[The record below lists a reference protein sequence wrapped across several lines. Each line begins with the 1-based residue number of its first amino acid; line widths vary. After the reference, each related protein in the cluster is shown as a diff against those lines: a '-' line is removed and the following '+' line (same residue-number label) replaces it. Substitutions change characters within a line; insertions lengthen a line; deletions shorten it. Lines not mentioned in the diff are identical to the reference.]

1 MDSNYYQNQLLS
13 SISEDDTTP
22 YTTLPADGLVYN
34 HLQLTLQVQT
44 DIKNQQRIQDFL
56 NSASHDSILDFDEL
70 YSSVATESQLPYL
83 QMMEQ
88 QSTTTPFYTPI
99 DSFMDTT
106 EFDMTCLPSHISIAE
121 LDAGLDVQ
129 QPCHPLSLFPENAA
143 HSHMF
148 PCDYRLQDQDM
159 LNEFNCNNTFD
170 SNHYFDELPSS
181 AVMPP
186 LMPYAL
192 PSIHKTAAPISAI
205 SNEHHLAYRSNSTP
219 MLSASFSFS
228 SFSSASSNEGEA
240 LLQQESILDQD
251 DLSTDIQTPLMPRKS
266 ASMSYISEPGTTK
279 RKERMSVAQRKRS
292 MNNIKL
298 EHVSKQNN
306 SKQNNSKQKKVSL
319 STSSDSLSYYLA
331 RQQLSDADEYEE
343 EGDEEPNS
351 TSNISSTTT
360 RVACK
365 KGRNVDKACNHCK
378 RSHLRCDNVRPC
390 RRCVATGKLGC
401 QDVKHKPRGRPRL
414 QKKRNSVP
422 LL

>member
-1 MDSNYYQNQLLS
+1 MDNNYYQNQLLS

-70 YSSVATESQLPYL
+70 YSSVTAESDMPYL

-88 QSTTTPFYTPI
+88 QSAVTPFYTPI

-106 EFDMTCLPSHISIAE
+106 SFDLTCLPTHSSIAG
-121 LDAGLDVQ
+121 LDAGLDAQ
-129 QPCHPLSLFPENAA
+129 QQCHPLSMFPENAT
-143 HSHMF
+143 HSEVF

-159 LNEFNCNNTFD
+159 LTEFNCNNTFD
-170 SNHYFDELPSS
+170 SNHYYFDEPPSS
-181 AVMPP
+181 TFMPP

-192 PSIHKTAAPISAI
+192 PSIHQTAAPISAI
-205 SNEHHLAYRSNSTP
+205 SNEHRLAYRSNSTP

-240 LLQQESILDQD
+240 LLMKQEDSSSDQD
-251 DLSTDIQTPLMPRKS
+251 DLQTVIQPHSIPRKS
-266 ASMSYISEPGTTK
+266 ASMSYLSEPGTAK
-279 RKERMSVAQRKRS
+279 QKKRMSMAQRKGS
-292 MNNIKL
+292 MSNLKL
-298 EHVSKQNN
+298 EQVSK
-306 SKQNNSKQKKVSL
+306 SRNSKQKKVSL

-343 EGDEEPNS
+343 EGDEEP
-351 TSNISSTTT
+351 SSTTNT
-360 RVACK
+360 SSTTARTTCK

-390 RRCVATGKLGC
+390 RRCVTTGKTGC

-414 QKKRNSVP
+414 QKKRSSVP
-422 LL
+422 M